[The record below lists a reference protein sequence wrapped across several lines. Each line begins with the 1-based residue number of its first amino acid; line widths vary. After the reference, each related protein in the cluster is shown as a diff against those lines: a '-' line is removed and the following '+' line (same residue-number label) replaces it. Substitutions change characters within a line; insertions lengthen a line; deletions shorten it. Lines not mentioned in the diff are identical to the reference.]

1 MQTVHI
7 FNFKCFSVLKSCSQQ
22 NYNIQCTL
30 LSRHIQCDDV
40 YTFIQT
46 KIIKCYII
54 FIDYFL
60 IKIYLK
66 RSVYSFIWYNYY
78 FLLIP
83 MYFILKQYTTV
94 FHNDGFSLEKAIYI
108 IKRMKIITFLQ
119 WLNCLQTKQAL
130 YILIIAVWWYFIEWI
145 KMTQNELK
153 NTSTNHDMLK
163 FINLQFEDIKVFI
176 QCNTT
181 PTTQYWKLIN
191 TLPYVVIPKC
201 HQS

>member
-1 MQTVHI
+1 MQTAHT

-22 NYNIQCTL
+22 NSNIQCTL

-54 FIDYFL
+54 FIEYFL

-66 RSVYSFIWYNYY
+66 KSVYSFIWHNYF

-108 IKRMKIITFLQ
+108 IKRMKIITFFQ

-130 YILIIAVWWYFIEWI
+130 YVLIIAVWWYFIE
-145 KMTQNELK
+145 
-153 NTSTNHDMLK
+153 
-163 FINLQFEDIKVFI
+163 
-176 QCNTT
+176 
-181 PTTQYWKLIN
+181 
-191 TLPYVVIPKC
+191 
-201 HQS
+201 